1 MDENERMNLEAG
13 WYARKNEDDPR
24 EKIIRANNPNPYRDK
39 AEEKL
44 KNMIKEIE
52 IKGVKPVNKDIA
64 EALPIGASVNG
75 VTKAKELTHYEE
87 KTKEQEQE
95 ETKKCLLTDDCLL
108 TKEQEEEL
116 KEKFIQE
123 KTDEIMNA
131 IKELSKGY
139 MPKEN
144 LDVSKKISEE
154 DMFEIARKIFGIE
167 KQPSRLEKFKKFLQ
181 ACQKVA
187 EEREQD
193 KKEYVA
199 PECEVKKD
207 AGRLYFDGIL
217 DELKDL
223 HARKNNDYGNAA
235 HESYKE
241 FGLISYVIRLNDK
254 MKRLKSLTKPGVEQE
269 VKSESIED
277 TLMDL
282 AAYAIM
288 AIESL
293 RS

>member
-1 MDENERMNLEAG
+1 
-13 WYARKNEDDPR
+13 
-24 EKIIRANNPNPYRDK
+24 
-39 AEEKL
+39 
-44 KNMIKEIE
+44 MIKEIE

-64 EALPIGASVNG
+64 EALPIGATVNG
-75 VTKAKELTHYEE
+75 VTKAKELTQYEE
-87 KTKEQEQE
+87 KTEEQEQV
-95 ETKKCLLTDDCLL
+95 ETKKSLLTNDCLL

-123 KTDEIMNA
+123 KTDEMMNA
-131 IKELSKGY
+131 VKELSKVY
-139 MPKEN
+139 TPKEN
-144 LDVSKKISEE
+144 IVVSKKISEG

-167 KQPSRLEKFKKFLQ
+167 KHPSRLEKFKKFVQ
-181 ACQKVA
+181 ACQKAA

-199 PECEVKKD
+199 PECEVKCD
-207 AGRLYFDGIL
+207 VGRLYFDGIL

-223 HARKNNDYGNAA
+223 HTRKNKDYGNAA

-241 FGLISYVIRLNDK
+241 FGIVSYVIRLNDK
-254 MKRLKSLTKPGVEQE
+254 LNRLKSLTKPDVEQQ
-269 VKSESIED
+269 VKEESIVD

-282 AAYAIM
+282 AAYSIM

-293 RS
+293 KSND

>member
-1 MDENERMNLEAG
+1 
-13 WYARKNEDDPR
+13 
-24 EKIIRANNPNPYRDK
+24 
-39 AEEKL
+39 
-44 KNMIKEIE
+44 MIKEIE
-52 IKGVKPVNKDIA
+52 IKGVSPKKKTPTDIVDSLPV
-64 EALPIGASVNG
+64 GSTVNG
-75 VTKAKELTHYEE
+75 VTKAKEFTEYEE
-87 KTKEQEQE
+87 KTEEQEQSDE
-95 ETKKCLLTDDCLL
+95 SRKWVPTDDCLI

-116 KEKFIQE
+116 KERFIQE

-154 DMFEIARKIFGIE
+154 DMFDIARKIFGIE
-167 KQPSRLEKFKKFLQ
+167 KQPSRLEKFKKFVQ
-181 ACQKVA
+181 ACQKAA
-187 EEREQD
+187 EEREQGG
-193 KKEYVA
+193 KNEYVA
-199 PECEVKKD
+199 PECEVKHD
-207 AGRLYFDGIL
+207 AVPGNFDGIL

-235 HESYKE
+235 HESFKE
-241 FGLISYVIRLNDK
+241 FGIISYVIRLNDK
-254 MKRLKSLTKPGVEQE
+254 MKRLKSLTNPEVEQKVADE
-269 VKSESIED
+269 KIED

>member
-1 MDENERMNLEAG
+1 
-13 WYARKNEDDPR
+13 
-24 EKIIRANNPNPYRDK
+24 
-39 AEEKL
+39 
-44 KNMIKEIE
+44 MIKEIE
-52 IKGVKPVNKDIA
+52 IKGVTPKKKQSTEIVD
-64 EALPIGASVNG
+64 ALPVGSTVNG
-75 VTKAKELTHYEE
+75 VTKAKEFTDYEE
-87 KTKEQEQE
+87 KTEEQERE
-95 ETKKCLLTDDCLL
+95 ETKKCLLTDDCMI
-108 TKEQEEEL
+108 TREQEEEL

-154 DMFEIARKIFGIE
+154 DMFDIARKIFGIE
-167 KQPSRLEKFKKFLQ
+167 KQPSRLEKFKKFVQ
-181 ACQKVA
+181 ACQKAA
-187 EEREQD
+187 EEREQG
-193 KKEYVA
+193 KKEYVS
-199 PECEVKKD
+199 PKCEVVDGVIKFNDNVNADEVKYD
-207 AGRLYFDGIL
+207 AVPGDFDGIL

-235 HESYKE
+235 HESFKE
-241 FGLISYVIRLNDK
+241 FGIISYVIRLNDK
-254 MKRLKSLTKPGVEQE
+254 MKRLKSLTNPEVEQKVTDE
-269 VKSESIED
+269 KIED